1 MCAPKPV
8 DISRLRK
15 GVTMKLYNKI
25 TPEGTRDLLF
35 EECAARRL
43 AESRLKQ
50 VFVSHGYQ
58 EAVTPGIEFYDVF
71 EPARSGIPQEIMM
84 KMSDQKGRLM
94 VLRPDTTTPIARLA
108 ATRLQNMERP
118 MRFYYNQPIYR
129 SNPGLTGRS
138 NETVESGV
146 ELLGVG
152 GKRADVEAIAMAA
165 EAMESCLP
173 GFRME
178 IGHAGFFRA
187 LAAEL
192 PISEEEREEIR
203 STIESKN
210 YAALN
215 TILEKLPDSPAVRA
229 MAKLPRLFGGKE
241 VFEEAFA
248 LCSSP
253 EAVET
258 LRYLQELYES
268 LSGLGLGSRMMV
280 DLGLVQRN
288 DYYTGVVFSAYVE
301 EWGDAV
307 LLGGR
312 YDNLLARFDSPMP
325 AVGFSVIVDAV
336 AQAMMKRGQGAEV
349 KKLDVL
355 IFAEEGM
362 ELAGIQYAR
371 RLSNEEGLICE
382 NALCDTLEEAKV
394 LAGKKGIARVDLVG
408 KTEIVKGG
416 ECQ

>member
-1 MCAPKPV
+1 M
-8 DISRLRK
+8 RK
-15 GVTMKLYNKI
+15 DVTMKLYNKI

-35 EECAARRL
+35 EECATRRM
-43 AESRLKQ
+43 AESRLCS

-71 EPARSGIPQEIMM
+71 EPYHSGIPQEIMY

-108 ATRLQNMERP
+108 ATRLQNMQRP
-118 MRFYYNQPIYR
+118 MRFYYKQPIYR

-152 GKRADVEAIAMAA
+152 GKRADVEAIALAA
-165 EAMESCLP
+165 QAMESCLP

-187 LAAEL
+187 LASEL

-229 MAKLPRLFGGKE
+229 MGRLPRLFGGQE
-241 VFEEAFA
+241 VFEEAFS
-248 LCSSP
+248 LCSNP
-253 EAVET
+253 EAIET
-258 LRYLQELYES
+258 LRYLKELYES

-312 YDNLLARFDSPMP
+312 YDNLLARFDAPMP
-325 AVGFSVIVDAV
+325 AVGFSVNMDAV
-336 AQAMMKRGQGAEV
+336 TQAMLRRGNAAPVQ
-349 KKLDVL
+349 KPDVL
-355 IFAEEGM
+355 VYSEEGM
-362 ELAGIQYAR
+362 ELAGIQYAA
-371 RLSNEEGLICE
+371 RLTAEEGLICE
-382 NALCDTLEEAKV
+382 NALCDSLEEARV
-394 LAGKKGIARVDLVG
+394 LAEKKGIARIDIVG
-408 KTEIVKGG
+408 EKEIVKGG
-416 ECQ
+416 ERQ